1 MTRLPFCP
9 SNISHLAINPTFIYW
24 KFAFIIWCLLSLSL
38 FFTNIHIHIYVH
50 VAHASDIWIFVL
62 NYWVIWWSMYTVY
75 GWVLDTEVSLSIS
88 TVCTDGGYSDG
99 LKTSVCSYNRSCSE
113 VCYLFHSELIELFTL
128 YAFFFFLTGSYVIH
142 MYFHFIQMGFFLHIW
157 FFESNQEVK
166 CLSYF
171 CYLDYG

>member
-1 MTRLPFCP
+1 M
-9 SNISHLAINPTFIYW
+9 
-24 KFAFIIWCLLSLSL
+24 SL

-88 TVCTDGGYSDG
+88 TVCTDRGYSDG

-128 YAFFFFLTGSYVIH
+128 YAFFFFSQVPMLYTCIFILFKWVFFFIYDFLNQTRKLKVCLIFVI
-142 MYFHFIQMGFFLHIW
+142 
-157 FFESNQEVK
+157 
-166 CLSYF
+166 
-171 CYLDYG
+171 